1 MDQQTKPA
9 EKPKIDKAV
18 LDQKIADKEKLVT
31 DKKIV
36 KK

>member
-1 MDQQTKPA
+1 MQEQTKPA
-9 EKPKIDKAV
+9 EKPKIDKPAM
-18 LDQKIADKEKLVT
+18 DKKITDKESLVT

>member
-1 MDQQTKPA
+1 MADKT
-9 EKPKIDKAV
+9 EKPKIDKDV
-18 LDQKIADKEKLVT
+18 IDKKIAEKEALAN